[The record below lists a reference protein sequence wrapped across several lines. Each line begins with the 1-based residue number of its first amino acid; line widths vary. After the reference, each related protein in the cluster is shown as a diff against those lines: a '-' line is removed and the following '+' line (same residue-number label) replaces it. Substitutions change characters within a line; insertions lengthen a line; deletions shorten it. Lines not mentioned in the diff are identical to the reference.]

1 MLDLPKLLLLP
12 SLLLLTPNRSS
23 DDSSLSDAA
32 CSRLGLS
39 LMLVFPATPAGRG
52 GGRRSNPLPPADR
65 PLRAPPL
72 PLADHPLRA
81 PPAVSGGLP
90 GPRRL
95 AGMGGMLCDF
105 HGSCEGAAI
114 LQIYYF
120 CTIVL
125 GLFQNNVTDIS
136 TQIIMWIPPSS
147 SWRKA
152 SRFLEELA

>member
-1 MLDLPKLLLLP
+1 MAKENIEWLMLWSFGYCNEHNSGFMHDLPKLLLLP
-12 SLLLLTPNRSS
+12 SLLLLAPNRSS
-23 DDSSLSDAA
+23 DDSSLSDVA

-114 LQIYYF
+114 LHIKYCIGVAQ
-120 CTIVL
+120 
-125 GLFQNNVTDIS
+125 
-136 TQIIMWIPPSS
+136 
-147 SWRKA
+147 
-152 SRFLEELA
+152 